1 MLGLKA
7 FAIMLDFSFFLY
19 IIKYAMKNDVPD
31 GLHFCNLKQNTM
43 IMKLMATYISIIVF
57 TMNILISTYG
67 ICLTFFIILLNTM
80 WRSFV
85 FDKNQ

>member
-1 MLGLKA
+1 
-7 FAIMLDFSFFLY
+7 
-19 IIKYAMKNDVPD
+19 
-31 GLHFCNLKQNTM
+31 M

-57 TMNILISTYG
+57 TINILIPTYG

-80 WRSFV
+80 WHSFV